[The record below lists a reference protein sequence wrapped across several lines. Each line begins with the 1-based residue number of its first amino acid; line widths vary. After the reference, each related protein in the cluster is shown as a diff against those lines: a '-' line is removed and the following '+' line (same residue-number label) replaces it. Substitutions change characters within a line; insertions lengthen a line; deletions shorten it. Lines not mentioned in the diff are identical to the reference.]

1 MSNAQKQRL
10 NALQAS
16 AGAVILETTLS
27 IITDFYAKSK
37 DIGIDNDVLQEF
49 RSAVKDCIENR
60 RPSAGMIEEAP
71 IQLSD
76 EQMESDSADEDD
88 SVAESSRAKHNKTK
102 PLPRRPLHRYPGNM
116 MPCESYWDTYLYMS
130 HSFICFMSVFEFG
143 KMSMAVTVSRSRMIR
158 RIRRRRCQMMRRIFS
173 QLLRKF

>member
-1 MSNAQKQRL
+1 MLHICLYLTDNSDTGIRRASARQRTNGSSLTIMSNAQKQRL

-88 SVAESSRAKHNKTK
+88 SVAESSSAKHNKTK
-102 PLPRRPLHRYPGNM
+102 PLPRRPLHRYPGNL
-116 MPCESYWDTYLYMS
+116 MPCDSYWDT
-130 HSFICFMSVFEFG
+130 
-143 KMSMAVTVSRSRMIR
+143 
-158 RIRRRRCQMMRRIFS
+158 
-173 QLLRKF
+173 